1 MSRFFLAVSLLI
13 LVYALVLVS
22 VDPWDLAIGALLG
35 GGLLGASRRFVF
47 ADGDGPAAS
56 LPRRMLAFVP
66 FAAAV
71 VWAIL
76 KGTWEVALVVLHVR
90 PLAHPGIVA
99 VPIGERS
106 ELGVVVAALETSL
119 SPGSV
124 LVDIDWERR
133 VMLIHYLDASDP
145 ATIRADQQRF
155 YERHQRRVFP

>member
-1 MSRFFLAVSLLI
+1 MSRFLLALGLLV
-13 LVYALVLVS
+13 LVYALVLAS
-22 VDPWDLAIGALLG
+22 VEPWDLAFGALFG
-35 GGLLGASRRFVF
+35 GGLLWASRRFVF
-47 ADGDGPAAS
+47 AEKERPAAS

-66 FAAAV
+66 FAVAV
-71 VWAIL
+71 VWFIL
-76 KGTWEVALVVLHVR
+76 KGTWDVTLVVLHVR

-99 VPIGERS
+99 VPIEERS
-106 ELGVVVAALETSL
+106 ALGVVVATLETSL

-145 ATIRADQQRF
+145 DKIRADHRHF